1 MCPRNDVE
9 KGKCANELSP
19 SLSSE
24 YSIKIMLVISHALV
38 CAFPVLTML
47 RASETKTKCL

>member
-1 MCPRNDVE
+1 MCPKNDVE

-24 YSIKIMLVISHALV
+24 YLIKIMLIISYALM

-47 RASETKTKCL
+47 RASETKNKCL